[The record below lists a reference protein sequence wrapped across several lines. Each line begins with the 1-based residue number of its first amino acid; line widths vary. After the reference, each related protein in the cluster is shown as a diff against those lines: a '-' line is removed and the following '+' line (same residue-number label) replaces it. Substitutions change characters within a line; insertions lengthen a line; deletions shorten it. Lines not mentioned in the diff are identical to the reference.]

1 MYKKMTFSF
10 LVMVA
15 LGFFFTPAF
24 AGEDIEGSEDH
35 PMISRYEGSYIIG
48 YVHYDY
54 DRIVFPKEVDEDG
67 LQTIAPEGE
76 VTRIL
81 YVAPEG
87 LSVLQVQRNYQVAL
101 QDAGFDLLY
110 ECFDGMDGCP
120 RQIYTEHAPSFDLRG
135 RNPMMG
141 SDQSYFLARLP
152 GDEGDV
158 YVSAHTLLSD
168 RADGQPVTALQV
180 MEEQPLVTGKVEVDI
195 SAAAMAEYLEETG
208 SVRIY
213 GIHFDTDE
221 ASIQEGSASTLQEI
235 ARLLEEHPDLELGV
249 AGHTDATGSVDY
261 NMDLSMRRAEAVIE
275 YLANEHGIDPGRLT
289 PHGLGPWAPVAGNQ
303 DEDGRARNRR
313 VELIRL
319 EVE

>member
-24 AGEDIEGSEDH
+24 AGEDIEGSGDH
-35 PMISRYEGSYIIG
+35 PMISRYEGSYIMG
-48 YVHYDY
+48 YAYYDY
-54 DRIVFPKEVDEDG
+54 DRIVFPKEEDEDG

-101 QDAGFDLLY
+101 QDAGFDLVY
-110 ECFDGMDGCP
+110 ECFSGMDVCP
-120 RQIYTEHAPSFDLRG
+120 RSIYRHYSPDFGLRG
-135 RNPMMG
+135 RDVYMG
-141 SDQSYFLARLP
+141 SDHSYFLARLP

-168 RADGQPVTALQV
+168 RVDGQPATALQV
-180 MEEQPLVTGKVEVDI
+180 MEEKPLVTGKVEVDI
-195 SAAAMAEYLEETG
+195 SAAAMAEYLEEKG

-213 GIHFDTDE
+213 GIHFDTNE
-221 ASIQEGSASTLQEI
+221 ASIREGSASTLQEI
-235 ARLLEEHPDLELGV
+235 ALLLEEHPELELGV
-249 AGHTDATGSVDY
+249 AGHTDATGNVDY
-261 NMDLSMRRAEAVIE
+261 NMDLSMRRAEAVVE
-275 YLANEHGIDPGRLT
+275 YLVTEHGIDAGRLT
-289 PHGLGPWAPVAGNQ
+289 PRGLGPWAPVAGNM
-303 DEDGRARNRR
+303 DEDDRARNRR
-313 VELIRL
+313 VELILL